1 MTSSVV
7 ERPPYRVAA
16 LVFAAILAGYVFTLA
31 PTVTLWDAGEL
42 IAASKTLGIPHPPG
56 TPLFV
61 LMAHVWASLV
71 PIGEFAWRTNLL
83 SAGFSAAGSAL
94 WFLSAH
100 VILTRVD
107 GVAGPRP
114 GSRNLFTLAG
124 AAGAACISA
133 FTYTQW
139 QNSNETEVYAVAT
152 FTIAAV
158 VWLALRWRAQRGT
171 PAATKCLLL
180 AIYLGGLSIG
190 NHLLALL
197 VGPGLV
203 AFLVAELI
211 RHPAGESSQRRAEW
225 GQAAVVAGVW
235 ALLIGVG
242 LGSTVLVTLG
252 ATAFGAALVVA
263 LRRGA
268 GGFAGLT
275 LVLAAIGVST
285 YLFMFIRAGQHPMI
299 NEADPATW
307 DALLDVIR
315 RSQYP
320 LRTPFDNPTE
330 LHGPENSGRNLT
342 LIGLQLLNYAQYFGW
357 QWVRGIPGQ
366 APLSVGGLLSIL
378 ASLAAVSLG
387 IRGMVVHRRADRS
400 GWWLFLGVFLVT
412 GLGLVAYMNFKPG
425 YSLAHDLFPAR
436 TDHEVRERDYFF
448 VVSFIVWAIWV
459 GIGLFTVA
467 RRLVEKG
474 LHRAVGVGVLSL
486 AVIPFALNFRSA
498 SRRHAPAPRLAADF
512 AYNLLNSVGPYG
524 VVFTYGDNDTF
535 PLWWAQEVEGIR
547 QDVTVVCLAL
557 AETPWYMRQLRDNPT
572 RLFDEAAAPEVWQG
586 LGVPR
591 PDWPLHQM
599 TDLEI
604 DAAVPQYLQA
614 EARLRLGGREVILP
628 ANTLLMGK
636 DFVSIRLLQHNLG
649 RRPIAWALTAV
660 GTSYGLDDLLVQEGL
675 VLRVASGPADST
687 DMRYDF
693 GNLMGAPIDIPMTS
707 RLLFETYRFG
717 ELLDGGVERL
727 EPFGQSLASTLGLPF
742 AQLGFAA
749 QSRGDLQEA
758 LRLLG
763 LAARLSVNQAVRD
776 AFRQAQEQLP
786 TR

>member
-1 MTSSVV
+1 MTSTPA
-7 ERPPYRVAA
+7 ERPPYLIAA
-16 LVFAAILAGYVFTLA
+16 LVFAAIFAGYVFTLA

-61 LMAHVWASLV
+61 LMAHMWGSLF
-71 PIGEFAWRTNLL
+71 PLGEFAWRTNLL
-83 SAGFSAAGSAL
+83 TAGFSAAGGAL
-94 WFLSAH
+94 WFLTAH
-100 VILTRVD
+100 AIL
-107 GVAGPRP
+107 
-114 GSRNLFTLAG
+114 SRHDPAMEPTPAQRQLSTLG
-124 AAGAACISA
+124 AAAAAFISA
-133 FTYTQW
+133 FTFTQW

-152 FTIAAV
+152 FTVAAV

-171 PAATKCLLL
+171 SAATKSLLL
-180 AIYLGGLSIG
+180 AVYLGGLSIG

-203 AFLVAELI
+203 VFLVAEQV
-211 RHPAGESSQRRAEW
+211 RHPGKDQSQRDAEF
-225 GQAAVVAGVW
+225 GQTAVVAGIW
-235 ALLIGVG
+235 GLLIGVG
-242 LGSTVLVTLG
+242 LGSTLLATLG
-252 ATAFGAALVVA
+252 ATAFGAAAVVA
-263 LRRGA
+263 VRRRA

-275 LVLAAIGVST
+275 LLLAAIGVST

-299 NEADPATW
+299 NEADPSTW

-315 RSQYP
+315 RGQYP
-320 LRTPFDNPTE
+320 PRTPFDNPTQ
-330 LHGPENSGRNLT
+330 LHGPENSGRSLT
-342 LIGLQLLNYAQYFGW
+342 LMGLQILNYAQYFGW

-366 APLSVGGLLSIL
+366 VSVSVGSVASIV
-378 ASLAAVSLG
+378 AALAAVSLG
-387 IRGMVVHRRADRS
+387 VRGLVLHRRVDRS
-400 GWWLFLGVFLVT
+400 SWWLFLGVFLVT

-425 YSLAHDLFPAR
+425 YSLAHDLFPVRA
-436 TDHEVRERDYFF
+436 DHEVRERDYFF

-459 GIGLFTVA
+459 GFGLFAVA
-467 RRLVEKG
+467 RRLLERG
-474 LHRAVGVGVLSL
+474 LNRMVGLSVMSL
-486 AVIPFALNFRSA
+486 AVIPFAMNLGSA

-512 AYNLLNSVGPYG
+512 AYDLLNSVGPYG
-524 VVFTYGDNDTF
+524 VIFTYGDNDTF

-572 RLFDEAAAPEVWQG
+572 RLFDETAAPDIWRG
-586 LGVPR
+586 LSVAK

-599 TDLEI
+599 TDQEI
-604 DAAVPQYLQA
+604 EAAVPQYLQS
-614 EARLRLGGREVILP
+614 ETRLRLGGREVILP

-675 VLRVASGPADST
+675 VLRVAPRPADST
-687 DMRYDF
+687 DTRYDF
-693 GNLMGAPIDIPMTS
+693 GALMGAPIDIPMTQ

-717 ELLDGGVERL
+717 DLLEGGVERL

-749 QSRGDLQEA
+749 QSRGDPQEA
-758 LRLLG
+758 VRLLG
-763 LAARLSVNQAVRD
+763 LAAQLSVNAAIRE
-776 AFRQAQEQLP
+776 AFRQAQARLP
-786 TR
+786 TN